1 MAKVLDIDKTSYG
14 HIESGK
20 TKLSV
25 ERFEKIADELGT
37 TCQAIDEFD
46 DSNIFHIINHQCT
59 NGAGSGYATFH
70 NTVEDMM
77 KVVDTFTE
85 PYKQQIATLEKLLA
99 EKDKQLTSKDEEILH
114 LRSLLKQ
121 QA

>member
-25 ERFEKIADELGT
+25 ERFEKIAEELGT
-37 TCQAIDEFD
+37 TCQAIDELDF
-46 DSNIFHIINHQCT
+46 SKIFHIINHQG
-59 NGAGSGYATFH
+59 NAGQVSIH
-70 NTVEDMM
+70 NSSLEEVA
-77 KVVDTFTE
+77 KVLTE
-85 PYKQQIATLEKLLA
+85 PYKQQIATLEKLLV
-99 EKDKQLTSKDEEILH
+99 EKDKQLANKDEEIHRLQN
-114 LRSLLKQ
+114 LLKQ

>member
-1 MAKVLDIDKTSYG
+1 MRELRGYTQEHMSKVLDIDKTSYG

-37 TCQAIDEFD
+37 TCLAIDEFD

-59 NGAGSGYATFH
+59 NGAGSGFANFY
-70 NTVEDMM
+70 NTVEEMK

-85 PYKQQIATLEKLLA
+85 PYKQQIAILEKLLA
-99 EKDKQLTSKDEEILH
+99 SKDEEI
-114 LRSLLKQ
+114 RLLKQ
-121 QA
+121 RQ